1 MQKKTK
7 LAIKHY
13 HGKELEKIGKSAAS
27 FPLYVMV
34 RYKNAKTKFASRLG
48 IRFVNENGGDPAILS
63 NLNRDVIRLIEEEAK
78 HIEML
83 RDYFEDVLA
92 VEFTPSMVVN
102 EVYENTTLEKV
113 LDYFNQ
119 IFEDKELREILL
131 EIDQDLVDLLEASG
145 PVRFLSGLR
154 HLDLHLFG
162 KIMKIKDAK
171 EVFEYYELYKSL
183 HWPEVKRLQFR
194 MAEFDGDEGL
204 IGLKKWL
211 DDKFDTEMRHFYDLQ
226 PLNLNN

>member
-13 HGKELEKIGKSAAS
+13 HGKELEKIGKSAS
-27 FPLYVMV
+27 GFPLYVMV
-34 RYKNAKTKFASRLG
+34 RYKNVKTKFASRLG
-48 IRFVNENGGDPAILS
+48 IQFVNQNGGDPAVLS
-63 NLNRDVIRLIEEEAK
+63 DLNRDVINLIEEEAK

-92 VEFTPSMVVN
+92 VEFSPSMVVN

-113 LDYFNQ
+113 IDYFDQ

-145 PVRFLSGLR
+145 PVHFLSGLR
-154 HLDLHLFG
+154 HLDLHLFR
-162 KIMKIKDAK
+162 KIMKIEDVK

-183 HWPEVKRLQFR
+183 QWPEVNRLQFR
-194 MAEFDGDEGL
+194 MAEIDGEENI

>member
-13 HGKELEKIGKSAAS
+13 HGKELEKIGKSSAS

-48 IRFVNENGGDPAILS
+48 IRFVNENGGNPAILS

-92 VEFTPSMVVN
+92 VEFTPAIVVN

-113 LDYFNQ
+113 LDYFDQ
-119 IFEDKELREILL
+119 IFDDKELREILL
-131 EIDQDLVDLLEASG
+131 EINQDLVDLLEASG

-171 EVFEYYELYKSL
+171 EVFDYYEFYKSL

-194 MAEFDGDEGL
+194 MAEFDGDESL

-211 DDKFDTEMRHFYDLQ
+211 DDKFDNEMRHFYDLQ
-226 PLNLNN
+226 PINLN

>member
-13 HGKELEKIGKSAAS
+13 HGKELEKIGKSSAS

-34 RYKNAKTKFASRLG
+34 RYKNAKTKFASRFG
-48 IRFVNENGGDPAILS
+48 IRFVNENGGNPAILS

-92 VEFTPSMVVN
+92 VEFTPAIVVN

-113 LDYFNQ
+113 LDYFDQ
-119 IFEDKELREILL
+119 IFDDKELREILL
-131 EIDQDLVDLLEASG
+131 EINQDLVDLLEASG

-171 EVFEYYELYKSL
+171 EVFDYYEFYKSL

-194 MAEFDGDEGL
+194 MAEFDGDESL

-211 DDKFDTEMRHFYDLQ
+211 DDKFDNEMRHFYDLQ
-226 PLNLNN
+226 PINLN

>member
-13 HGKELEKIGKSAAS
+13 HGKELEKIGKSAS
-27 FPLYVMV
+27 GFPLYVMV
-34 RYKNAKTKFASRLG
+34 RYKNVKTKFASRLG
-48 IRFVNENGGDPAILS
+48 IQFVNQNGGDPAVLS
-63 NLNRDVIRLIEEEAK
+63 DLNRDVINLIEEEAK

-92 VEFTPSMVVN
+92 VEFSPSMVVN

-113 LDYFNQ
+113 IDYFDQ

-154 HLDLHLFG
+154 HLDLDLFN
-162 KIMKIKDAK
+162 KLLKLEDVK
-171 EVFEYYELYKSL
+171 EVFEHYEIYKSL
-183 HWPEVKRLQFR
+183 HWPEVNRLQFR
-194 MAEFDGDEGL
+194 MADLDGVEK
-204 IGLKKWL
+204 IVRLKKWL

-226 PLNLNN
+226 PLNLNY